1 VPDLHPDRA
10 LVVTASEAAAM
21 MGADEHRSPYAL
33 WAVKAGLAEPD
44 DLDGNDPV
52 FWGTVLEPAVAEGVR
67 RRTGWDLRLC
77 QRFIRH
83 ASLPLG
89 ATPDYLIVPHDEA
102 GVPLPY
108 AQWGVCEL
116 KTMDLFRWLKLEPG
130 TAAGG
135 PLDLEQDPSGA
146 WQWRRPK
153 KEPPAAYQVQV
164 QVQLA
169 CTGLQWGVLAVLVGG
184 NRLELFRYDR
194 HEGAIAAIGARAV
207 EFMRLVREKESGD
220 LLDWERD
227 ADTVRDVYK
236 DVANGKIIEG
246 DAELEKLARRYQE
259 LGKAKDHA
267 ENDRAIVAAKI
278 LATLGNAEE
287 AHLPG
292 GDRITASVVGPTRVE
307 AYDRKAYRPVYV
319 RGPRKE
325 KGRKR

>member
-1 VPDLHPDRA
+1 MADSHLHPDRA

-21 MGADEHRSPYAL
+21 MGEDPREGHSPYAL
-33 WAVKAGLAEPD
+33 WAQKTGLVERPN
-44 DLDGNDPV
+44 LDTV
-52 FWGTVLEPAVAEGVR
+52 ARVLWGRLFEPAIEDGVR
-67 RRTGWDLRLC
+67 MITGWDVRRC
-77 QRFIRH
+77 QRFVRH
-83 ASLPLG
+83 PTLPLG
-89 ATPDYLIVPHDEA
+89 ATPDCLIAPRGEDGEPA
-102 GVPLPY
+102 EY
-108 AQWGVCEL
+108 STWGALEL
-116 KTMDLFRWLKLEPG
+116 KSMDLIQYLQLPDFDGERGLVQLEG
-130 TAAGG
+130 AA
-135 PLDLEQDPSGA
+135 
-146 WQWRRPK
+146 WREPK
-153 KEPPAAYQVQV
+153 KVPPSAYQIQL
-164 QVQLA
+164 QTQLA
-169 CTGLQWGVLAVLVGG
+169 CLGLGWGVLGVLVGG
-184 NRLELFRYDR
+184 NDLQLWRYDR

-207 EFMRLVREKESGD
+207 EFMRLVREKDSGD

-236 DVANGKIIEG
+236 DVAPGKIIEG

-278 LATLGNAEE
+278 LATIGNAEE

-292 GDRITASVVGPTRVE
+292 GDRITASVVGPTHIE